1 MLFTRVATL
10 LAVLGVAAA
19 APATNNPSKPY
30 RLKTTVVSG
39 DATKNN
45 LYVQSYHTGAGL
57 NDVALVSE
65 GGSAAYIN
73 GTYQQF
79 DLNGSTFPS
88 GLVLAYGE
96 TYTRWLRTEINA
108 GYGDAGFSFN
118 GSGLI
123 SDNPQFQGWLACD
136 WNHGVPQLF
145 WQYYYTDTELPS
157 SCAKVELRPADLV

>member
-19 APATNNPSKPY
+19 APATGDPSKPY

-45 LYVQSYHTGAGL
+45 LYGMSPTPPSSEKSSPPNNLPVQSYHTGAGL
-57 NDVALVSE
+57 NDVALVTE

-79 DLNGSTFPS
+79 DLSGSTFPS

-96 TYTRWLRTEINA
+96 TYTRWCV
-108 GYGDAGFSFN
+108 S
-118 GSGLI
+118 
-123 SDNPQFQGWLACD
+123 
-136 WNHGVPQLF
+136 
-145 WQYYYTDTELPS
+145 
-157 SCAKVELRPADLV
+157 